1 MPYCVDLSCWS
12 FSWDAAAAWV
22 FVFIMLIVV
31 VRVEG
36 IWWVYNEDDA
46 VVAVVVAADED
57 DEDDEEDIFISL
69 SLFSNISNQFVS
81 FMIVSYNFTL
91 FLIISKCL
99 KIKWNAPIYI

>member
-1 MPYCVDLSCWS
+1 M
-12 FSWDAAAAWV
+12 
-22 FVFIMLIVV
+22 
-31 VRVEG
+31 
-36 IWWVYNEDDA
+36 
-46 VVAVVVAADED
+46 VAVVVAADED

-99 KIKWNAPIYI
+99 KIK